1 MSKVHLLSELITKLQ
16 NFSTQDE
23 KLNLLQNYEKE
34 PIFKR
39 ILTIAYN
46 PWVDFGMQDFVP
58 RRKGKQFG
66 MGLTRFLHIL
76 TDIIDDKYD
85 DREKQFSCQMAMQ
98 HIDERDAD

>member
-46 PWVDFGMQDFVP
+46 PWVD
-58 RRKGKQFG
+58 
-66 MGLTRFLHIL
+66 
-76 TDIIDDKYD
+76 
-85 DREKQFSCQMAMQ
+85 
-98 HIDERDAD
+98 